1 MKTCKN
7 YYCDSELGC
16 TKEMIMCFIKG
27 ESKRV
32 KLININ
38 VYVTEITFLYAIF
51 LAFCDLHIAT
61 KSLIV
66 QADFLGFC

>member
-1 MKTCKN
+1 MKVN
-7 YYCDSELGC
+7 L
-16 TKEMIMCFIKG
+16 
-27 ESKRV
+27 
-32 KLININ
+32 KLINIK

-51 LAFCDLHIAT
+51 LAFCDLHIAA